1 MKKLLTFLMFT
12 MSFPAFSQEA
22 YLIEP
27 YLDAQAR
34 YQQQLAEQQAQSAA
48 PQATQQAGTPAPSA
62 EDYYAPEIEQENE
75 YEGAAAIADDS
86 TPYYAPSLTSLN
98 F

>member
-1 MKKLLTFLMFT
+1 MKKLLTFLMLT

-27 YLDAQAR
+27 YLDAQTR
-34 YQQQLAEQQAQSAA
+34 YQEQQVQQQAQPAA
-48 PQATQQAGTPAPSA
+48 PEPTQQAGQPAPKA
-62 EDYYAPEIEQENE
+62 EDYYAPDIEQQSE
-75 YEGAAAIADDS
+75 YEGSAAIADDS
-86 TPYYAPSLTSLN
+86 TPYYAPSLTSMN